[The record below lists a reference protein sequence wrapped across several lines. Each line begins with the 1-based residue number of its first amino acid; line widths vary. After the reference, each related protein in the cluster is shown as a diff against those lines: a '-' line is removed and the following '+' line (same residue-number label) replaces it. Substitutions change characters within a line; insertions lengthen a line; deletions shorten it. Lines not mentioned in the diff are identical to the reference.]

1 MSFLDGVSYLVL
13 LGIAMPLKYLADKP
27 MAVTYVGWIH
37 GGIFILLMLAIFLAW
52 LIRGPSKKW
61 FLYGVMVFFA
71 ALIPLA
77 PFFIDRILAR
87 EETGS

>member
-61 FLYGVMVFFA
+61 FHYGVMVFFA